1 MFSSHNYLKR
11 KTPEQGINRQE
22 YIEHLVEEYYTTT
35 NVGKLKTHQNNE
47 AQEQVSANLANF
59 AYDPINWDYLKTA
72 EVLKLF
78 FELLELPNEKLQLHG
93 SAGLC
98 NICLDK
104 QALKYIIKADNFY
117 KLKNLLLKTTNLNI
131 VLNSLTL
138 LYQLLSN
145 LPPTKNCILCAT
157 ILKKIQHFKTVY
169 EKDQRIVNICNL
181 IIAEFGQRHEFIEV
195 NTQLPTNDQR
205 VE

>member
-35 NVGKLKTHQNNE
+35 NVE